1 MPKISKTTEKKA
13 PKTKKETKVKEKPIK
28 VLAEKKVK
36 EPKAPKPVKVPVVK
50 VPRTAAEEKLKLQI
64 RKLVKKG
71 KDNGYVTQDEIF
83 KVFDKPEDHIKDLD
97 QLYAKLIDLGVDVFD
112 TIEKTEG
119 SEEKS
124 DEVVVSE
131 DLGVSD
137 PVRMYLRE
145 IGKVPLLKYEEE
157 IELAKAIEA
166 GSAAAKQK
174 LISSNLRLVVSI
186 AKKYVN
192 RGLSLLDLIEEGN
205 IGLMRAV
212 DKFDYKRGFKFSTYA
227 TWWIRQAITR
237 AIADQARTI
246 RIPVHMVETINKYGR
261 VSRRLMQDL
270 GREATAEEIAREMEI
285 EVEKVR
291 EIIKVSQ
298 EPTSLEKPVGEEEDS
313 RLGDFIPDETA
324 SPDQQASAALLKEH
338 ISEVFST
345 LTPREAKVLEYR
357 FGLEDGKQRTLEEVG
372 KEFGVTR
379 ERIRQIEAKAIRK
392 LRHPSRAKKL
402 RDYAEF

>member
-131 DLGVSD
+131 VDLSD
-137 PVRMYLRE
+137 T
-145 IGKVPLLKYEEE
+145 K
-157 IELAKAIEA
+157 
-166 GSAAAKQK
+166 
-174 LISSNLRLVVSI
+174 
-186 AKKYVN
+186 
-192 RGLSLLDLIEEGN
+192 
-205 IGLMRAV
+205 
-212 DKFDYKRGFKFSTYA
+212 
-227 TWWIRQAITR
+227 
-237 AIADQARTI
+237 
-246 RIPVHMVETINKYGR
+246 
-261 VSRRLMQDL
+261 
-270 GREATAEEIAREMEI
+270 
-285 EVEKVR
+285 
-291 EIIKVSQ
+291 
-298 EPTSLEKPVGEEEDS
+298 
-313 RLGDFIPDETA
+313 
-324 SPDQQASAALLKEH
+324 
-338 ISEVFST
+338 
-345 LTPREAKVLEYR
+345 
-357 FGLEDGKQRTLEEVG
+357 
-372 KEFGVTR
+372 
-379 ERIRQIEAKAIRK
+379 
-392 LRHPSRAKKL
+392 
-402 RDYAEF
+402 